1 MITVEEEKG
10 GLRNIYFLS
19 IFESIM
25 QRVMEVS
32 ETCLRGGRSHSIPL
46 VSRSTAFGMLGL
58 SLLFGTFE

>member
-25 QRVMEVS
+25 QRVMEV
-32 ETCLRGGRSHSIPL
+32 CLRD
-46 VSRSTAFGMLGL
+46 L
-58 SLLFGTFE
+58 SERRAKPFHFPC

>member
-32 ETCLRGGRSHSIPL
+32 ETCLRGG
-46 VSRSTAFGMLGL
+46 
-58 SLLFGTFE
+58 

>member
-19 IFESIM
+19 IFESTM

-32 ETCLRGGRSHSIPL
+32 ETCLRGGRSHSISL
-46 VSRSTAFGMLGL
+46 VSRSPAFGMLGL

>member
-10 GLRNIYFLS
+10 GLRNIYLS

-32 ETCLRGGRSHSIPL
+32 ETCLRGGQSHSISL